1 MSQAR
6 RRQIARLEKLAEP
19 KIKQVRQAEEAV
31 ENRIEIS
38 AKVHAFCLA
47 ALILYGNPKQD
58 EPLSDAWQRCIER
71 FPALQPSKADKL
83 VDEWGRLRSRVVANI
98 VAEKVMA
105 ELPGTTKKEK
115 FQNLFSSAPPW
126 LIWFTFADLTG
137 AILNL
142 TLPDLSS
149 VTNFRRSKAV
159 FEKWPALPDGK
170 FESCLRSDDL
180 GAEGLSVEDA
190 AFLVDMPKVPEEKMT
205 RLDRK
210 RYHSLF
216 DKLITQS
223 DSKMGGNGGRA

>member
-6 RRQIARLEKLAEP
+6 RRQIARLEKLSGP
-19 KIKQVRQAEEAV
+19 TIKQVRRAEEAV
-31 ENRIEIS
+31 KKRIRDSAIS
-38 AKVHAFCLA
+38 HAIGLG
-47 ALILYGNPKQD
+47 ALILYGNPKED

-71 FPALQPSKADKL
+71 FPTLQPCKADKRWMS
-83 VDEWGRLRSRVVANI
+83 EEGYARK
-98 VAEKVMA
+98 VAEIVLEKVAA
-105 ELPGTTKKEK
+105 ELAGTTKKEK
-115 FQNLFSSAPPW
+115 LQNLFSSAPPW

-149 VTNFRRSKAV
+149 VANFRRSKSA

-170 FESCLRSDDL
+170 FEFRIRNDDL
-180 GAEGLSVEDA
+180 GAERLSVQDA
-190 AFLVDMPKVPEEKMT
+190 AFLVDMHEVPEEKMT

-216 DKLITQS
+216 DKLITRS